1 MYLVVGANGYLGSY
15 VIKAILSETNE
26 KVVAVARNVDI
37 VPDFDAMRVEWQAC
51 DITDFGKVDALNDFM
66 MNKADNYKVVYLAAY
81 HNPDLVAKNPKIG
94 WNVNITCLSYF
105 LNKMEGIE
113 KLFYPSSDSVYGDSI
128 DGYRFC
134 ENDRLN
140 PVNTYGRQK
149 VIAETLVTG
158 YGYNVVRYPF
168 LIAPS
173 LLKHKKHFYDVIV
186 ETIKKGQ
193 VMEMFSDSYRS
204 SLDFGQAAEL
214 LIKVMEMENAICPPI
229 LNICGDVDLS
239 KYDVGLMIADSIG
252 VSRDYIRPISI
263 HSSEESAFQTKR
275 AASSLM
281 DNSRLK
287 KLLGISEV
295 KIKI

>member
-26 KVVAVARNVDI
+26 KVVAVARSVDI
-37 VPDFDAMRVEWQAC
+37 VPDFDATRVEWQAC

-66 MNKADNYKVVYLAAY
+66 KNKADNYKVVYLAAY

-128 DGYRFC
+128 DGYRFS

-158 YGYNVVRYPF
+158 YEYNVVRYPF

-193 VMEMFSDSYRS
+193 AMEMFSDSYRS

-214 LIKVMEMENAICPPI
+214 LIKVMEMENTICPPV
-229 LNICGDVDLS
+229 LNICGDADLS

-252 VSRDYIRPISI
+252 VSRDFIRPISI